1 MDDRGVKERYPAVY
15 RKVRSYMQENGE
27 KSVSPSEL
35 VPALGFIT
43 REEVI
48 RRVLDGADWAAEENG
63 RYVLRDPAKDGQPAR
78 QAPASVRETRENG
91 QEEDALVLR
100 LRRVL
105 EKETARSRI
114 GVSAVYLKRLC
125 GNPADGEIQRILSDA
140 PWAVQQYGFY
150 RYVPPSEVST
160 EAIRPANIIQREAVG
175 AAAAETEKPAVT
187 AHSLKTDSPAEIR
200 TEEKSA
206 PVCEQ
211 LRMDGGIDPEE
222 RPSIGGEDGADRAET
237 KKAVPAPEP
246 SASREKA
253 KGEGNG
259 WIQMT
264 MAVPEDDREEMR
276 VGTVLKVKK
285 RARYWAVT
293 VDFGSHYGRA
303 AAKWSAG
310 REAEG
315 LLGQQVVCGIRM
327 TASGREV
334 RLMGIGQEGSMIP
347 VEPAERVNNGERVE

>member
-15 RKVRSYMQENGE
+15 RKIQAYMRENGE

-35 VPALGFIT
+35 VPMLGFIT

-63 RYVLRDPAKDGQPAR
+63 RYVLRDPAQEGLPPR
-78 QAPASVRETRENG
+78 QAPTSVREDRESG
-91 QEEDALVLR
+91 QEDDALALR
-100 LRRVL
+100 LKRVL

-150 RYVPPSEVST
+150 RYVGPSDSRPEADEPGNVSP
-160 EAIRPANIIQREAVG
+160 ERSG
-175 AAAAETEKPAVT
+175 AAETGPA
-187 AHSLKTDSPAEIR
+187 ANSPAASSPMANSTQEDER
-200 TEEKSA
+200 A

-211 LRMDGGIDPEE
+211 LRMN
-222 RPSIGGEDGADRAET
+222 GGEEFFSASGSAEGGTDRRET
-237 KKAVPAPEP
+237 KTAVPESEP
-246 SASREKA
+246 PAVRDKT
-253 KGEGNG
+253 KGDGDG
-259 WIQMT
+259 WLQMA
-264 MAVPEDDREEMR
+264 MAIPEDDREEMR

-285 RARYWAVT
+285 RARYWALT
-293 VDFGSHYGRA
+293 VDFGAHYGRA
-303 AAKWSAG
+303 AVRWSSG

-315 LLGQQVVCGIRM
+315 LVGQQVVCGIRM
-327 TASGREV
+327 TASGRAV

>member
-15 RKVRSYMQENGE
+15 RKLRSYMQENVD
-27 KSVSPSEL
+27 KSGSPSEL

-48 RRVLDGADWAAEENG
+48 RRVLNGADWAAEENG
-63 RYVLRDPAKDGQPAR
+63 RYVLRDPAAEEGHLPL
-78 QAPASVRETRENG
+78 QAPASVREIRDSG
-91 QEEDALVLR
+91 QEEDALAQH

-105 EKETARSRI
+105 EKETAHSRI

-125 GNPADGEIQRILSDA
+125 GNPADGEILRILSGA

-150 RYVPPSEVST
+150 RFVAPSESSPET
-160 EAIRPANIIQREAVG
+160 IRREAVG
-175 AAAAETEKPAVT
+175 TAAAEPEKPPMKT
-187 AHSLKTDSPAEIR
+187 HSLITGSPTEIR
-200 TEEKSA
+200 AGKSA

-211 LRMDGGIDPEE
+211 LRMDSGIDPEE
-222 RPSIGGEDGADRAET
+222 RPSDGGREDGADRAEA

-246 SASREKA
+246 SVSREKA
-253 KGEGNG
+253 RGDGDG
-259 WIQMT
+259 WMQMA
-264 MAVPEDDREEMR
+264 MAIPEDDREEMR
-276 VGTVLKVKK
+276 VGTVMKVKK
-285 RARYWAVT
+285 RARYFALT
-293 VDFGSHYGRA
+293 VDLGSHYGRA
-303 AAKWSAG
+303 AVKWAAG
-310 REAEG
+310 REEAG